1 MALFVYIRR
10 QVVEC
15 IALRGRTTKNLRHMN
30 RIARFM
36 VFYPIVYNC
45 LTLPLAAGR
54 MAGTSGHPPSVTYY
68 CVAGS
73 LMALSGL
80 CDTVLYALARK
91 NSILDDPERPR
102 DTSNDSNELASG
114 GLTIDDEPVSTVRL
128 STHRSNVTGLNVP
141 NADVEHVT

>member
-1 MALFVYIRR
+1 
-10 QVVEC
+10 
-15 IALRGRTTKNLRHMN
+15 MN

-54 MAGTSGHPPSVTYY
+54 MAGNSGHPPSVTYF

-91 NSILDDPERPR
+91 NSVLDPEGPR
-102 DTSNDSNELASG
+102 DTGNDSNELTSG
-114 GLTIDDEPVSTVRL
+114 GLTFDDDPVSTAG
-128 STHRSNVTGLNVP
+128 S
-141 NADVEHVT
+141 E